1 MYKFFVFAPRDT
13 NTIAKIIDVASKA
26 GAGKVG
32 NYTNCAFITE
42 GKGTWYPQPGTNPTI
57 GKVGSL
63 STEDEV
69 KIEMEC
75 RKEDMEKV
83 LQAIKSVHP
92 YEKISIDAIEIS
104 RFE

>member
-1 MYKFFVFAPRDT
+1 MYKFYIFAPRD
-13 NTIAKIIDVASKA
+13 NELIARIIDVASQA

-42 GKGTWYPQPGTNPTI
+42 GKGTWYPLPGTNPTI
-57 GKVGSL
+57 GKVGAL

-75 RKEDMEKV
+75 KKEDMDRVFKV
-83 LQAIKSVHP
+83 IKAIHP
-92 YEKISIDAIEIS
+92 YDKISIDAISID